1 MTANYFNTPM
11 NPTSTSNESNRRH
24 QLGEIL
30 RFGIVGTIATAIQY
44 VVYLLLKGL
53 LMAELANVVAYV
65 VSFLFN
71 FVASVK
77 FTFRT
82 NATARKGAGFL
93 FSHLVNLTLQT
104 VLLHLFIKVGVSETI
119 APIPMFCICVPV
131 NFLLV
136 RYFLTGKDKKN
147 HQKEL

>member
-1 MTANYFNTPM
+1 M
-11 NPTSTSNESNRRH
+11 NHTSTSSESNRRAR
-24 QLGEIL
+24 LGEII

-44 VVYLLLKGL
+44 VVYLVLKGL
-53 LMAELANVVAYV
+53 LMPEVANIAAYV
-65 VSFLFN
+65 VSFIFN

-93 FSHLVNLTLQT
+93 FSHLINLTLQT
-104 VLLHLFIKVGVSETI
+104 ALLHLFIKMGMSEAI

-136 RYFLTGKDKKN
+136 RYFLTGKDKNN
-147 HQKEL
+147 HHKEQQHNG